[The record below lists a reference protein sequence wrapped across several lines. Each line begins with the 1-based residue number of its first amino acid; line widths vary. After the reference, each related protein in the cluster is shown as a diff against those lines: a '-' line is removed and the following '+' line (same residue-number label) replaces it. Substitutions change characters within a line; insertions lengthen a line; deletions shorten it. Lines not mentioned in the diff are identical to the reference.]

1 MKKLIITIMMVFL
14 SVSCKPS
21 GMAHDYTNGLKEVLE
36 KYFNWYGE
44 YPPCLDSLVAF
55 CNTFPIENI
64 ESADS
69 LSMTMDFIKK
79 EWQNLRLD
87 YSNPTVM
94 TEYLVI
100 TMDGDTIVNMQ
111 QKKHLSFLWDILE
124 SFDYYCYDNPSS
136 LDELIAF
143 FEAIKGTEND
153 ALFDRCVASTLRYL
167 DKNRNRISW
176 QSNDTMLLITS
187 DNDTIDF
194 RYGNYNP
201 PCSRYDWRK
210 RYEFRYFDMKS
221 VYIPDNDIDAEFR
234 KGLKMLK
241 EEKDFVMPNEDRSQ
255 DPALVFTL
263 DKGLQLYCENI
274 TADMNSEW
282 FKVLSE
288 FCRNFAESHGIG
300 KIIFASPCYQRSN

>member
-1 MKKLIITIMMVFL
+1 MKKALLIIIL
-14 SVSCKPS
+14 ACYCVSCKSVDIPH
-21 GMAHDYTNGLKEVLE
+21 GVQVGARPLME
-36 KYFNWYGE
+36 KYFLWCGE
-44 YPPCLDSLVAF
+44 YPSNIDSLLTF
-55 CNTFPIENI
+55 CGTFSPEDY
-64 ESADS
+64 EPTDS
-69 LSMTMDFIKK
+69 LAMAANFILK
-79 EWQNLRLD
+79 EKDNLKLE
-87 YSNPTVM
+87 YLNPTVM
-94 TEYLVI
+94 TEKLVI

-241 EEKDFVMPNEDRSQ
+241 EERNFVMPNEDRSQ

-263 DKGLQLYCENI
+263 DYGIQLYCENI
-274 TADMNSEW
+274 TADLDSEW
-282 FKVLSE
+282 FRGLADY
-288 FCRNFAESHGIG
+288 CREFAERHGIS

>member
-69 LSMTMDFIKK
+69 LSMAIDFIKK
-79 EWQNLRLD
+79 EKQNLKLD

-94 TEYLVI
+94 TEKLLI

-111 QKKHLSFLWDILE
+111 QKKHLSFLWELKRTYEFCNYDAPRSFEDIMTFFNVMKE
-124 SFDYYCYDNPSS
+124 VEDDTSFY
-136 LDELIAF
+136 
-143 FEAIKGTEND
+143 
-153 ALFDRCVASTLRYL
+153 RCCASTLRYL
-167 DKNRNRISW
+167 EKNNYRISW
-176 QSNDTMLLITS
+176 QFDDDCLYMIS
-187 DNDTIDF
+187 DGDTIDYF
-194 RYGNYNP
+194 CGYH
-201 PCSRYDWRK
+201 PCVPSDWRA
-210 RYEFRYFDMKS
+210 RYEFRYFDIKS

-274 TADMNSEW
+274 TADLDSEW
-282 FKVLSE
+282 FKVLSDY
-288 FCRNFAESHGIG
+288 CRHFAESHGVG

>member
-1 MKKLIITIMMVFL
+1 MKKALLIIIL
-14 SVSCKPS
+14 ACYCVSCKSVDIPH
-21 GMAHDYTNGLKEVLE
+21 GVQVGARPLME
-36 KYFNWYGE
+36 KYFLWCGE
-44 YPPCLDSLVAF
+44 YPSNIDSLLTF
-55 CNTFPIENI
+55 CGTFSPEDY
-64 ESADS
+64 EPTDS
-69 LSMTMDFIKK
+69 LAMAANFILK
-79 EWQNLRLD
+79 EKDNLKLE
-87 YSNPTVM
+87 YLNPTVM
-94 TEYLVI
+94 TEKLVI

-241 EEKDFVMPNEDRSQ
+241 EERNFVMPNEDRSQ

-263 DKGLQLYCENI
+263 DYGIQLYCENI
-274 TADMNSEW
+274 TADLDSEW
-282 FKVLSE
+282 FRELADY
-288 FCRNFAESHGIG
+288 CREFAERHGIS